1 MIIKLQ
7 VRIQTNVETFS
18 DWTGTKSFSKK
29 RQMKFMELSGHLWA
43 SQRNEK
49 DVNKLGVTI
58 GLHRQNI
65 FHAECNS
72 YFYPEK

>member
-1 MIIKLQ
+1 
-7 VRIQTNVETFS
+7 
-18 DWTGTKSFSKK
+18 
-29 RQMKFMELSGHLWA
+29 MELSGHLWA